1 MIIIGGLSNKLK
13 DHQLA
18 HSRSN
23 SHYYTKYSP
32 DGILFFVRP
41 CVIATFKPHPF
52 YMSPNLFSHIL
63 LPIAIAYIMFG
74 IGINLNLS
82 DFRETF
88 KKPRTII
95 IGLIAQMIL
104 LPVVAFLL
112 NMIFDYGPIYKAGL
126 VLIAIC
132 PGGTTSNLVTFFLKG
147 RLALSVA
154 LTAINSFLIIFT
166 IPVIMHVTLKMYEGH
181 DTQIFL
187 PIWSTIAN
195 MFLTILLPTIIGMV
209 FRFYYPKFIA
219 RHERF
224 INLSMTVFLLFVFAG
239 VFLFEN
245 AGTSEE
251 MSEYA
256 FLFLP
261 TFLLN
266 LISMF
271 VGYFFARSFSID
283 NEGRFTI
290 AIQVGMQ
297 NSALAIFVASKLLG
311 QPEMALVAIIYASF
325 TLFTTT
331 LWAWLMKTYL

>member
-1 MIIIGGLSNKLK
+1 
-13 DHQLA
+13 
-18 HSRSN
+18 
-23 SHYYTKYSP
+23 
-32 DGILFFVRP
+32 
-41 CVIATFKPHPF
+41 
-52 YMSPNLFSHIL
+52 MSPNLFSHYL

-88 KKPRTII
+88 KKPKAII
-95 IGLIAQMIL
+95 VGLIAQMVL
-104 LPVVAFLL
+104 LPIVAFIL
-112 NMIFDYGPIYKAGL
+112 NMFFDYGPIYKAGL

-154 LTAINSFLIIFT
+154 LTSINSFLIIFT
-166 IPVIMHVTLKMYEGH
+166 IPVIMHFTLKMYEGF
-181 DTQIFL
+181 DTKISL
-187 PIWSTIAN
+187 PVWATIAN
-195 MFLTILLPTIIGMV
+195 MFSTVLLPTIVGML
-209 FRFYYPKFIA
+209 FRHYFPKFIA
-219 RHERF
+219 RHEHF

-239 VFLFEN
+239 VFIFEN
-245 AGTSEE
+245 AGTTEE

-261 TFLLN
+261 AFLLN

-271 VGYFFARSFSID
+271 VGYFFARIFNID
-283 NEGRFTI
+283 NYSRFTI
-290 AIQVGMQ
+290 AIQVGLQ

-311 QPEMALVAIIYASF
+311 QAEMALVAIIYASF

-331 LWAWLMKTYL
+331 LWAWLMKKYL